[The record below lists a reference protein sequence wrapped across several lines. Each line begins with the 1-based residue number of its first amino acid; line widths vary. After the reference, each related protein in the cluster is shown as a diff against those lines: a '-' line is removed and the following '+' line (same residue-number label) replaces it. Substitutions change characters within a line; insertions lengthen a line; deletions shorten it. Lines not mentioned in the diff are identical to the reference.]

1 MVRIETISHPLQVV
15 IDRTPR
21 ANDRSEAVE
30 QAWQG
35 LCVQNPRY
43 FNSKILAFDSY
54 DPSTGV
60 IRASIEQ
67 YKHHAVRDVVDVG
80 ISLLAVTAM
89 LVAGGENHMEYLLG
103 KRSPELH
110 RYGGLWELGPSGG
123 VDVPRFRKTLNSKRI
138 VAEISRE
145 VSEEVG
151 IKISNP
157 PYHPIALVHDDEV
170 GSTDIAIQI
179 LLDDLPSLKLNWEYT
194 QTRWMSLDELYQST
208 QKNAEE
214 FIPTTTALATEMWR
228 RWTNLG
234 FTEDEI
240 EQLRC
245 TD

>member
-1 MVRIETISHPLQVV
+1 MVRIEAITEPITIK
-15 IDRTPR
+15 IDRSPKVHQQ
-21 ANDRSEAVE
+21 ADAVDV
-30 QAWQG
+30 AWDK
-35 LCVQNPRY
+35 LCAQNPRY
-43 FNSKILAFDSY
+43 FNGKMLAFDSY
-54 DPSTGV
+54 DASTGV
-60 IRASIEQ
+60 IRASVEQ
-67 YKHHAVRDVVDVG
+67 YKNHAVRDTVDVG

-89 LVAGGENHMEYLLG
+89 LYAEGENDMEYLLG

-123 VDVPRFRKTLNSKRI
+123 VDVPRFRKTLNPKRI
-138 VAEISRE
+138 VAELCRE
-145 VSEEVG
+145 VSEEIG

-157 PYHPIALVHDDEV
+157 PYHPIALVHDDAV
-170 GSTDIAIQI
+170 GSTDIAIQV
-179 LLDDLPSLKLNWEYT
+179 LVDGMPNLKLNWEYT

-208 QKNAEE
+208 QNNPEE